1 MTSFLR
7 IPGLLLVAFASVL
20 AACGTDDPIASNNQ
34 SNNASCTDECGLGD
48 RTCLDEERLQTCK
61 RGTDGCFRLV
71 TVQCLATELCSDG
84 DCLDQPKNCEDTC
97 TPPTSRCN
105 ALGET
110 ETCADHN
117 SDGCFEF
124 GGNRACE
131 DGKFCDQAD
140 GLCKAPTCENTC
152 TAAATV
158 CQEGL
163 LSTCVAD
170 NMGCLTY
177 GPGEECGAAKACE
190 VDQCVASTA
199 CEDEC
204 VDGSKICGADGGVLT
219 CGNLDGDTCTELS
232 PSVACT
238 GTDVCRE
245 GACIPI
251 PTCQDLCLANEKVC
265 VGNDIAS
272 CVVQADGCRAFDPPA
287 ACPGTDLCV
296 NDGTVQC
303 KAPPMSGAVVI
314 NEVFY
319 DALGSDDYRNG
330 AAPTFIELF
339 GPPALDI
346 TGYKV
351 ELVNGSGGAV
361 YSTATLPA
369 IARLDG
375 NGYAILAIADSDSF
389 LKFAAPGNKFFIL
402 TNIANQ
408 DGIQNGPDN
417 VKLSDAAG
425 TLVDALGYGSFS
437 GSQFFEGEGPC
448 GVGPCHSAPASG
460 SGRSLGRVNGV
471 DTNDNLADFV
481 SYYPTPGMPNADLI
495 INEIYFDQPGS
506 DTGTETFVEVIAPI
520 LGWEDI
526 SLDGYVLHA
535 INGLN
540 GTDYINTGLIS
551 GIDFTGTML
560 NEGTDGLV
568 VVCNIDTANAALLQK
583 CTVPFEGTDF
593 QNGPDNFVLEYKTR
607 VIDAIGYGSF
617 SPTQFFVGEGTSKSF
632 STSSAGK
639 SLGRWPISDASRKN
653 DTNDNSVDFH
663 LNTPSP
669 AQDNPIPN

>member
-7 IPGLLLVAFASVL
+7 NPAYLFLAMMSVL
-20 AACGTDDPIASNNQ
+20 AACGTDDPLTNSNQ
-34 SNNASCTDECGLGD
+34 SNNASCSDECGLGD
-48 RTCLDEERLQTCK
+48 RTCLDDERLQTCK

-71 TVQCLATELCSDG
+71 TVQCLATEQCSDG
-84 DCLDQPKNCEDTC
+84 DCLDQPKTCEDTC
-97 TPPTSRCN
+97 SPPTSRCN

-110 ETCADHN
+110 ETCADHD

-131 DGKFCDQAD
+131 TNKFCDQAD
-140 GLCKAPTCENTC
+140 GLCKAATCTDTC
-152 TAAATV
+152 TAGVAL

-163 LSTCVAD
+163 LSTCATD

-177 GPGEECGAAKACE
+177 GPGQECGEAKACE
-190 VDQCVASTA
+190 VDACVDSTA

-204 VDGSKICGADGGVLT
+204 TAGAKICAADGGVLT
-219 CGNLDGDTCTELS
+219 CGNTDTDACTELS
-232 PSVACT
+232 ASVQCPATQACRDGECVVT
-238 GTDVCRE
+238 
-245 GACIPI
+245 

-265 VGNDIAS
+265 VGTDIAN
-272 CVVQADGCRAFDPPA
+272 CVLQANGCRAFDPAA
-287 ACPGTDLCV
+287 ACPGSDLCV

-303 KAPPMSGAVVI
+303 KAPPVSGAVVI

-319 DALGSDDYRNG
+319 DALGSDDYRGG

-361 YSTATLPA
+361 YSTAVLPA
-369 IARLDG
+369 NARLDG
-375 NGYAILAIADSDSF
+375 NGFAILAIADSDSF

-402 TNIANQ
+402 TNTANQ

-417 VKLSDAAG
+417 VKLSDAG
-425 TLVDALGYGSFS
+425 NTLLDAVGYGAFG
-437 GSQFFEGEGPC
+437 GSHIFEGEGTPTPSS
-448 GVGPCHSAPASG
+448 GP
-460 SGRSLGRVNGV
+460 GRSVGRVNGV
-471 DTNDNLADFV
+471 DTNNNLADFV

-506 DTGTETFVEVIAPI
+506 DTGAETFVEVIAPI

-540 GTDYINTGLIS
+540 GMDYISTGLID
-551 GIDFTGTML
+551 GIDFTGSKL
-560 NEGTDGLV
+560 NDGTDGLV

-593 QNGPDNFVLEYKTR
+593 QNGPDNFVLRYKTR

-617 SPTQFFVGEGTSKSF
+617 SGTQVFAGEGAPKTF

-639 SLGRWPISDASRKN
+639 SLGRWPISDASRRN

-669 AQDNPIPN
+669 DQDNPIPN